1 MRGGLSSMMIK
12 KFIDRIAENKRDKK
26 DYFFSRKTNEVY
38 TLKNSKEVDVNPM
51 TVVYQ
56 YYNIYRK
63 STYIAWIDDV
73 KPKGIKSQLLLFLG
87 KTNSNK
93 IISGMEQ
100 IELLTDE
107 YEKLNFITKLIEKV

>member
-1 MRGGLSSMMIK
+1 
-12 KFIDRIAENKRDKK
+12 
-26 DYFFSRKTNEVY
+26 
-38 TLKNSKEVDVNPM
+38 M

-73 KPKGIKSQLLLFLG
+73 KPKDKKSQLLLFLG
-87 KTNSNK
+87 KTNSDK
-93 IISGMEQ
+93 IINGMEQ